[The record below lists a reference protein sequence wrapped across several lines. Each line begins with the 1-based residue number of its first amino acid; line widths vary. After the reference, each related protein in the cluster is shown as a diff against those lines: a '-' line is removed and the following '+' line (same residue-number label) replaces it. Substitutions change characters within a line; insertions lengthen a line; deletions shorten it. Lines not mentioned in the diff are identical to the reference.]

1 MKRKDDRKSLGDAGE
16 RIAGAYLRRNGYR
29 VLKRNFRTKVGEI
42 DIVAMHRR
50 TLCFIE
56 VKTRRHG
63 EYLSAVE
70 SITPLK
76 ERKIRRTA
84 EAFLAGFR
92 GGYEECRFEAAA
104 VVYFDDGHYEI
115 EHLKDIF

>member
-1 MKRKDDRKSLGDAGE
+1 MRKGDDRKNLGDAGE
-16 RIAGAYLRRNGYR
+16 LIAGAYLKRKGYR
-29 VLKRNFRTKVGEI
+29 VLRSNFRTKVGEI
-42 DIVAMHRR
+42 DIIAMKQK

-92 GGYEECRFEAAA
+92 GGYEECRFEAVA
-104 VVYFDDGHYEI
+104 VVHDDDGHYEV
-115 EHLKDIF
+115 EHLTDIF

>member
-1 MKRKDDRKSLGDAGE
+1 MPPDGGRKGLGDKGE
-16 RIAGAYLRRNGYR
+16 RIAVAWLRRNGYR
-29 VLKRNFRTKVGEI
+29 ILKRNFRCRVGEI
-42 DIVAMHRR
+42 DIIAVLRKV
-50 TLCFIE
+50 LCFVE

-70 SITPLK
+70 SITVLK

-84 EAFLAGFR
+84 EAFLVGFR
-92 GGYEECRFEAAA
+92 GAYEECRFEAVA
-104 VVYFDDGHYEI
+104 VVYHDDGHYEI